1 MQEKLDY
8 FSKLGWYKSWE
19 VGKPVDKNGNPEFW
33 FNYSFISFLEKK
45 LSKDFEV
52 FEYGSGHST
61 IKFAKYC
68 KNIIS
73 IDNDPNWYFFLKNI
87 QPKNSTLILQE
98 DLDFYPREITKF
110 KKKYDIIVIDG
121 KRRNACS
128 KLVLDYLKNDGV
140 IIFDNLEKG
149 YQKSVDL
156 FLSKNFKLLEFTDI
170 APLKNNVTISGVFYR
185 EKYSNINLSK

>member
-1 MQEKLDY
+1 MVKEKIVYLEN
-8 FSKLGWYKSWE
+8 LGWYKSWE
-19 VGKPVDKNGNPEFW
+19 VEKPVDKNGNPEFW
-33 FNYSFISFLEKK
+33 FNYAFIAFLEKK
-45 LSKDFEV
+45 LSKDLEI

-61 IKFAKYC
+61 LKFSQKC

-73 IDNDPNWYFFLKNI
+73 IDNNPNWHSYLQNI

-98 DLDFYPREITKF
+98 DLNLYPQEITKF
-110 KKKYDIIVIDG
+110 NKKYDIIIIDG

-128 KLVLDYLKNDGV
+128 KLVLNYLKDGGI

-156 FLSKNFKLLEFTDI
+156 FLAKGFKLLEFNSI
-170 APLKNNVTISGVFYR
+170 APLKNQETISGVFYR
-185 EKYSNINLSK
+185 KNNIFL